1 MNGTR
6 RGLNRALL
14 ALVGLLLIAAGAFA
28 VLAGSSQEFAKA
40 WTRTGTEFW
49 ARIQE
54 QLAAAKI
61 TGQETSWWTVA
72 VMGVLVVAVILLVC
86 WILSQGGGRTNQLAR
101 DDGDAGTTTVETAVA
116 SQAIKAALAG
126 NKQVLASTV
135 QTWRLKG
142 GSGLKISL
150 QARKGASPR
159 ELTAALDELVNGLD
173 ALLGD
178 EIPVLIRIKAGTRSR
193 FARTERVA

>member
-14 ALVGLLLIAAGAFA
+14 ALVGLLLIAAGALA
-28 VLAGSSQEFAKA
+28 VLTGSSQEFAKA

-72 VMGVLVVAVILLVC
+72 VMGVLVVAAILLVC

>member
-14 ALVGLLLIAAGAFA
+14 ALVGLLLIAAGALA

-72 VMGVLVVAVILLVC
+72 VMGVLVVAAILLVC

>member
-14 ALVGLLLIAAGAFA
+14 ALVGLLLIAAGALA

-72 VMGVLVVAVILLVC
+72 VMGVLVVAAILLVC
-86 WILSQGGGRTNQLAR
+86 WIVSQGGGRTNQLAR

-159 ELTAALDELVNGLD
+159 ELTEVLDELVNGLD